1 MFVNAV
7 VLRATMA
14 DSQCV
19 NKEVASQNAKEKV
32 VNNEGDS
39 KEVPKNKLSTK
50 KSRAEYEEGSNSGGN
65 HLESEI
71 IVQLTKLTTVAEKVH
86 ELFKKMVEERTSS
99 ESDAWDAIR
108 EVPNLAEEIR
118 IKAFKLLDTQ
128 PKKDGFLKMT
138 HEERA
143 KWMLMMSEK

>member
-1 MFVNAV
+1 MFDNAV

-19 NKEVASQNAKEKV
+19 NQEVASQNIRKKV
-32 VNNEGDS
+32 VNNEGNS

-65 HLESEI
+65 RLQSEI

-86 ELFKKMVEERTSS
+86 ELLKKMVEERTSS

-118 IKAFKLLDTQ
+118 INAFKLLDTQ

-138 HEERA
+138 LEERE
-143 KWMLMMSEK
+143 KWMLMMSKK